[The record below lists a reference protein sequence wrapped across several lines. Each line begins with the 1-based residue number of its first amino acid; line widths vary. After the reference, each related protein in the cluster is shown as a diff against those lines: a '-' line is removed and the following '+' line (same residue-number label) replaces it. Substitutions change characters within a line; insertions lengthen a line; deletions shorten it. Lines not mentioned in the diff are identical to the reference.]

1 MKRPLAVLLLLCALA
16 GAGAQAGER
25 EQAEAER
32 LIDEIN
38 TFAERQAWRGVE
50 RSYEELL
57 AMPDVEVPAAVHL
70 TAAQA
75 ARSTG
80 DIQGCLDR
88 LLRAQRIERTDELD
102 AWINEINENY
112 GRVELLT
119 VPPRPVELRVGAM
132 PFAPDQRQAVELAIR
147 LLAEEGVFVGML
159 PVGSYELAGRIF
171 EVTPGV
177 GVQVELSAKELRAER
192 RRKKKTPEE

>member
-1 MKRPLAVLLLLCALA
+1 MTRLLATLLMLCAL
-16 GAGAQAGER
+16 GLPSAQAGER

-75 ARSTG
+75 ARANG
-80 DIQGCLDR
+80 DMGGCLDR

-119 VPPRPVELRVGAM
+119 VPPRPVELTPAAM
-132 PFAPDQRQAVELAIR
+132 PFAPDQRQAVEAAVR

-159 PVGSYELAGRIF
+159 PVGTYDLAGRTF
-171 EVTPGV
+171 TVTPGV
-177 GVQVELSAKELRAER
+177 GVQVELSAKELRAEKR
-192 RRKKKTPEE
+192 RRKQEN